1 MTWITDG
8 YYTIRVEMKKNRSD
22 MDVSK
27 EFFKP
32 LIRVWEDDMGI
43 VMNVDHCLEL
53 LAMWDGNGENRIV
66 EYKEFN
72 GDEEDAA
79 ARLRH
84 SDEWHEDLIN
94 IILGRTGVDAEE
106 YDCCED
112 ALDEAMDR
120 MGLPKD
126 YLYAGT
132 GAGYVHGSPMSSSDF
147 RDDSFFIDFDDIEVE

>member
-53 LAMWDGNGENRIV
+53 LAMWEGNGENRIV

-84 SDEWHEDLIN
+84 SDEWH
-94 IILGRTGVDAEE
+94 
-106 YDCCED
+106 
-112 ALDEAMDR
+112 
-120 MGLPKD
+120 
-126 YLYAGT
+126 
-132 GAGYVHGSPMSSSDF
+132 
-147 RDDSFFIDFDDIEVE
+147 